1 MENNLLEFDQ
11 RTQRLKINYDKYH
24 DVVGKLLA
32 KVLDV
37 QYQGDKTA
45 ADRFIDQYAK
55 WDENLHGAIAK
66 NIRDQQRYRFR
77 LFKYAALGE

>member
-1 MENNLLEFDQ
+1 MI
-11 RTQRLKINYDKYH
+11 R
-24 DVVGKLLA
+24 LLA
-32 KVLDV
+32 LALVLSTCLLTLDV

-45 ADRFIDQYAK
+45 ADKFIDQYTT